1 MFSLSGSENEYEALV
16 STIYTA
22 WLWPDRH
29 TDRLNTQRYTK
40 KKTVRNANMKV
51 LAVLAIAILSGCHAN
66 LFYADEPK
74 PQLEQLTDAFWDYVA
89 KATKTADD
97 TVQMIRK
104 SQLGQDVNDRIT
116 ESADVASQYAI
127 SLQEQ
132 LPPAAKDLMT
142 KITQEAEVLKERLEQ
157 DLGSVKGKLEPYA
170 EEMKTQVQQ
179 RVEQLKQDL
188 APYAESLDSEALRA
202 TLLQK
207 SEELKG
213 SLEQSVKEMQSQLGP
228 YTDELKQK
236 VDLRLQDFQ
245 KRVAPLAENLQSE
258 LATRA
263 QMVQKSLAPYAED
276 LKDKLD
282 PYAQDLKAQLT
293 ALYQAFT
300 NTN

>member
-1 MFSLSGSENEYEALV
+1 
-16 STIYTA
+16 
-22 WLWPDRH
+22 
-29 TDRLNTQRYTK
+29 
-40 KKTVRNANMKV
+40 MKV
-51 LAVLAIAILSGCHAN
+51 IVVLALAVFTGCHAN

-74 PQLEQLTDAFWDYVA
+74 PQLEQLTDAFWDYVT
-89 KATKTADD
+89 KATQTADD

-142 KITQEAEVLKERLEQ
+142 KITQEAEVLREHLEQ

-170 EEMKTQVQQ
+170 EEIKT
-179 RVEQLKQDL
+179 QDL

-245 KRVAPLAENLQSE
+245 KSVAPLAENLQSQ
-258 LATRA
+258 LTTRA
-263 QMVQKSLAPYAED
+263 QMVQQSLAPYAED